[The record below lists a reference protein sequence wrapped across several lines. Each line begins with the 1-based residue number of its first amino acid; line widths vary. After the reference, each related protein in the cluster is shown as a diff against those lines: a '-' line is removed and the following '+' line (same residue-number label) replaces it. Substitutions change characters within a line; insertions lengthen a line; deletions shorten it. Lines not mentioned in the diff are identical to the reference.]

1 MRGSSGQL
9 ISPSTCTSALLNNNF
24 QRKAFHHVTVSRLVI
39 VTRIS
44 CLLMFTYAVEASTN
58 LRSFTVP
65 RGGPY

>member
-9 ISPSTCTSALLNNNF
+9 ISHSTCTSALLNNNF

-44 CLLMFTYAVEASTN
+44 CLLMFTYA
-58 LRSFTVP
+58 L
-65 RGGPY
+65 